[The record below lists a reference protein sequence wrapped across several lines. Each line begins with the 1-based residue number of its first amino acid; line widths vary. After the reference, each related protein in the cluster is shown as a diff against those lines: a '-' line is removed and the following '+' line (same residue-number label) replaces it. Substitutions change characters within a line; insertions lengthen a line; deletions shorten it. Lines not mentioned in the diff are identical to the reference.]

1 MAKNYRA
8 ELVGVFGD
16 PVEGNPTGVMEEAGF
31 EALSLNYRYLTIKV
45 TPADFDA
52 AIRSLKPLHFRGI
65 NLTMPHKI
73 AVLPYLDELSPA
85 AAIIGAVNTVVV
97 RGDQLYGDNTDGRGF
112 VEALRRQGLSPAG
125 KIITLLGSGGAAR
138 AIAVECALAGAKQ
151 ITVVNRTRQR
161 GEELV
166 ETLRA
171 HTGAWAEYLPWDRQ
185 LPVPE
190 GTDILINATP
200 VGMRP
205 WEQEAPDLD
214 YTTVN
219 SHMIAADVAFDP
231 ADTQFLARC
240 ADRGARTINGLGML
254 ACQGALNFTL
264 WTGVEAPFEVMYQA
278 LEREFHEAAR

>member
-31 EALSLNYRYLTIKV
+31 AALGLNYRYLTIKV

-52 AIRSLKPLHFRGI
+52 AIRSLRPLHFRGI

-112 VEALRRQGLSPAG
+112 VAALGRAGLSPAG
-125 KIITLLGSGGAAR
+125 KTITLLGAGGAAR

-151 ITVVNRTRQR
+151 ITVVNRTRDR
-161 GEELV
+161 GQELV
-166 ETLRA
+166 DTLRA
-171 HTGAWAEYLPWDRQ
+171 HTETQAEYLPWSHQ

-205 WEQEAPDLD
+205 REQEAPDLD
-214 YTTVN
+214 YTTVRSN
-219 SHMIAADVAFDP
+219 MLAADVAFDP

-240 ADRGARTINGLGML
+240 AAQGAHCVNGLGML

-264 WTGVEAPFEVMYQA
+264 WTGVEAPFEVMFQA

>member
-31 EALSLNYRYLTIKV
+31 AALGLNYRYLTIKV

-52 AIRSLKPLHFRGI
+52 AIRSLRPLHFRGI

-112 VEALRRQGLSPAG
+112 VEALRRQGLSPAD
-125 KIITLLGSGGAAR
+125 KNITLLGSGGAAR

-171 HTGAWAEYLPWDRQ
+171 HTGARAEYLLWDRQ

-205 WEQEAPDLD
+205 REREAPDLD
-214 YTTVN
+214 YATVKPG
-219 SHMIAADVAFDP
+219 MLAADVAFDP

-240 ADRGARTINGLGML
+240 AAQGAHCVNGLGML

-264 WTGVEAPFEVMYQA
+264 WTGVEAPFEVMFQA
-278 LEREFHEAAR
+278 LEQEFQAAAR

>member
-31 EALSLNYRYLTIKV
+31 AALGLNYRYLTIKV

-52 AIRSLKPLHFRGI
+52 AIRSLRPLHFRGI

-112 VEALRRQGLSPAG
+112 VEALRRQGLSPAD
-125 KIITLLGSGGAAR
+125 KNITLLGSGGAAR

-171 HTGAWAEYLPWDRQ
+171 HTGARAEYLLWDRQ

-205 WEQEAPDLD
+205 REREAPDLD
-214 YTTVN
+214 YATVKPG
-219 SHMIAADVAFDP
+219 MLAADVAFDP

-240 ADRGARTINGLGML
+240 AAQGAHCVNGLGML

-264 WTGVEAPFEVMYQA
+264 WTGQPAPFEVMLEA
-278 LEREFHEAAR
+278 LTREFKEVTQ

>member
-31 EALSLNYRYLTIKV
+31 AALGLNYRYLTIKV

-73 AVLPYLDELSPA
+73 AVLPYLDQLSPA
-85 AAIIGAVNTVVV
+85 AALIGAVNTVVV
-97 RGDQLYGDNTDGRGF
+97 QGNKLYGDNTDGRGF
-112 VEALRRQGLSPAG
+112 VEALRREGLSPAG
-125 KIITLLGSGGAAR
+125 KSITLLGSGGAAK
-138 AIAVECALAGAKQ
+138 AIAVECALAGASR
-151 ITVVNRTRQR
+151 ITVVNRTRDR
-161 GEELV
+161 GQALV
-166 ETLRA
+166 RTLLD
-171 HTGAWAEYLPWDRQ
+171 HTDAGAEYLPWTHQ
-185 LPVPE
+185 LAVPE

-205 WEQEAPDLD
+205 HQQELPDLD
-214 YTTVN
+214 YTTVTPG
-219 SHMIAADVAFDP
+219 MLAADVAFDP
-231 ADTQFLARC
+231 ADTGFLARC
-240 ADRGARTINGLGML
+240 AAQGARCVNGLGML

-264 WTGVEAPFEVMYQA
+264 WTGAQAPFEVMRQA
-278 LEREFHEAAR
+278 LAREFQED

>member
-31 EALSLNYRYLTIKV
+31 AALGLNYRYLTIKV

-112 VEALRRQGLSPAG
+112 VEALRRQGLSPAD
-125 KIITLLGSGGAAR
+125 KNITLLGSGGAAR

-171 HTGAWAEYLPWDRQ
+171 HTGARAEYLLWDRQ

-205 WEQEAPDLD
+205 REREAPDLD
-214 YTTVN
+214 YATVKPG
-219 SHMIAADVAFDP
+219 MLAADVAFDP

-240 ADRGARTINGLGML
+240 AAQGAHCVNGLGML

-264 WTGVEAPFEVMYQA
+264 WTGVEAPFEVMLEA
-278 LEREFHEAAR
+278 LTREFKEVTQ

>member
-31 EALSLNYRYLTIKV
+31 AAQGLNYRYLTIKV

-73 AVLPYLDELSPA
+73 AVLPYLDELSPVA
-85 AAIIGAVNTVVV
+85 ALIGAVNTVVV
-97 RGDQLYGDNTDGRGF
+97 RGDKLYGDNTDGRGF
-112 VEALRRQGLSPAG
+112 VEALRREGLSPAG
-125 KIITLLGSGGAAR
+125 KAITLLGSGGAAK
-138 AIAVECALAGAKQ
+138 AIAVECALAGARQ
-151 ITVVNRTRQR
+151 ITVVNRTPQH
-161 GEELV
+161 GEALV
-166 ETLRA
+166 DTLRT
-171 HTGAWAEYLPWDRQ
+171 HTDTRADYLPWSHQ
-185 LPVPE
+185 LPVPQ

-205 WEQEAPDLD
+205 HQQELPDLD
-214 YTTVN
+214 YTTITPG
-219 SHMIAADVAFDP
+219 MLAADVAFDP

-240 ADRGARTINGLGML
+240 ADRGARCINGLGML

-264 WTGVEAPFEVMYQA
+264 WTGQEAPLEVMFQA
-278 LEREFHEAAR
+278 LAREFQEDCH

>member
-31 EALSLNYRYLTIKV
+31 RARGLNYRYLTIKV
-45 TPADFDA
+45 TSEDFDA

-97 RGDQLYGDNTDGRGF
+97 RGDKLYGDNTDGRGF
-112 VEALRRQGLSPAG
+112 VEALRREGLSPAG
-125 KIITLLGSGGAAR
+125 KAITLLGSGGAAK
-138 AIAVECALAGAKQ
+138 AIAVECALAGAKR
-151 ITVVNRTRQR
+151 ITVVNRTREH
-161 GEELV
+161 GEALV
-166 ETLRA
+166 DTLRT
-171 HTGAWAEYLPWDRQ
+171 HTDTRADFLPWSHQ
-185 LPVPE
+185 LPVPQ

-205 WEQEAPDLD
+205 REQEAPDLD
-214 YTTVN
+214 YATVGPDLL
-219 SHMIAADVAFDP
+219 AADVAFDP
-231 ADTQFLARC
+231 ADTLFLARC
-240 ADRGARTINGLGML
+240 AAQGARCVNGLGML

-264 WTGVEAPFEVMYQA
+264 WTGQEAPLDEMRQA
-278 LEREFHEAAR
+278 LAREFEEEQH

>member
-31 EALSLNYRYLTIKV
+31 RARGLNYRYLTIKV
-45 TPADFDA
+45 TPEDFDA

-97 RGDQLYGDNTDGRGF
+97 RGDKLYGDNTDGRGF
-112 VEALRRQGLSPAG
+112 VEALRREGLSPAG
-125 KIITLLGSGGAAR
+125 KAITLLGSGGAAK
-138 AIAVECALAGAKQ
+138 AIAVECALAGAKR
-151 ITVVNRTRQR
+151 ITVVNRTREH
-161 GEELV
+161 GEALV
-166 ETLRA
+166 DTLRT
-171 HTGAWAEYLPWDRQ
+171 HTDTRADFLPWSHQ
-185 LPVPE
+185 LPVPQ

-205 WEQEAPDLD
+205 REQEAPDLD
-214 YTTVN
+214 YATVGPDLL
-219 SHMIAADVAFDP
+219 AADVAFDP
-231 ADTQFLARC
+231 ADTLFLARC
-240 ADRGARTINGLGML
+240 AAQGARCVNGLGML

-264 WTGVEAPFEVMYQA
+264 WTGQEAPLEEMRQA
-278 LEREFHEAAR
+278 LAREFEEEQH

>member
-31 EALSLNYRYLTIKV
+31 RARGLNYRYLTIKV
-45 TPADFDA
+45 TPEDFDA

-97 RGDQLYGDNTDGRGF
+97 RGDKLYGDNTDGRGF
-112 VEALRRQGLSPAG
+112 VEALRREGLSPAG
-125 KIITLLGSGGAAR
+125 KAITLLGSGGAAK
-138 AIAVECALAGAKQ
+138 AIAVECALAGAKR
-151 ITVVNRTRQR
+151 ITVVNRTREH
-161 GEELV
+161 GEALV
-166 ETLRA
+166 DTLRT
-171 HTGAWAEYLPWDRQ
+171 HTDTRADFLPWSHQ
-185 LPVPE
+185 LPVPQ

-205 WEQEAPDLD
+205 REQEAPDLD
-214 YTTVN
+214 YATVGPDLL
-219 SHMIAADVAFDP
+219 AADVAFDP
-231 ADTQFLARC
+231 ADTLFLARC
-240 ADRGARTINGLGML
+240 AAQGARCVNGLGML

-264 WTGVEAPFEVMYQA
+264 WTGQEPPLEEMRQA
-278 LEREFHEAAR
+278 LAREFEEEQH

>member
-31 EALSLNYRYLTIKV
+31 RARGLNYRYLTIKV
-45 TPADFDA
+45 TPEDFDE

-97 RGDQLYGDNTDGRGF
+97 RGETLYGDNTDGRGF
-112 VEALRRQGLSPAG
+112 VEALRREGLSPAG
-125 KIITLLGSGGAAR
+125 KAITLLGSGGAAK
-138 AIAVECALAGAKQ
+138 AIAVECALAGAKR
-151 ITVVNRTRQR
+151 ITVVNRTREH
-161 GEELV
+161 GEALV
-166 ETLRA
+166 DTLRT
-171 HTGAWAEYLPWDRQ
+171 HTDTRADFLPWRHQ
-185 LPVPE
+185 LPVPQ

-205 WEQEAPDLD
+205 REQEAPDLD
-214 YTTVN
+214 YATVGPDLL
-219 SHMIAADVAFDP
+219 AADVAFDP
-231 ADTQFLARC
+231 ADTLFLARC
-240 ADRGARTINGLGML
+240 AAQGARCVNGLGML

-264 WTGVEAPFEVMYQA
+264 WTGQEAPLEEMRQA
-278 LEREFHEAAR
+278 LAREFEEEQH

>member
-31 EALSLNYRYLTIKV
+31 RARGLNYRYLTIKV
-45 TPADFDA
+45 TSEDFDA

-97 RGDQLYGDNTDGRGF
+97 RGDKLYGDNTDGRGF
-112 VEALRRQGLSPAG
+112 VEALRREGLSPAG
-125 KIITLLGSGGAAR
+125 KAITLLGSGGAAK
-138 AIAVECALAGAKQ
+138 AIAVECALAGAKR
-151 ITVVNRTRQR
+151 ITVVNRTREH
-161 GEELV
+161 GEALV
-166 ETLRA
+166 DTLRT
-171 HTGAWAEYLPWDRQ
+171 HTDTRADFLPWSHQ
-185 LPVPE
+185 LPVPQ

-205 WEQEAPDLD
+205 REQEAPDLD
-214 YTTVN
+214 YATVGPDLL
-219 SHMIAADVAFDP
+219 AADVAFDP
-231 ADTQFLARC
+231 ADTLFLARC
-240 ADRGARTINGLGML
+240 AAQGARCVNGLGML

-264 WTGVEAPFEVMYQA
+264 WTGQEAPLEEMRQA
-278 LEREFHEAAR
+278 LAREFEEEQH